1 MAITDPTVNPTI
13 SQTTAAQTTAPD
25 WYNNFLSGLASSG
38 QQAVQQGGAAGP
50 STLQTAAYNQA
61 PTAITAGQPALNMAT
76 QSAANVAGTPTSSLV
91 NQYMDPYTNSVIN
104 SIGQLGTTQYNE
116 LLAPAA
122 NAAAVGSGQ
131 FGSTRGQTVQADVA
145 RDVSNNITAQ
155 QAQALNT
162 QYNNAIAAAQNQQ
175 ALGLNTANTLGNLSN
190 QASSQ
195 GISGLNALSGLGA
208 QQQATTQAQLNYP
221 MTALQNYG
229 QLMSGLNIPTGTTQT
244 TTGPAGSGQ
253 LGPSA
258 LSQILGVGSTLG
270 SISNTSLGTGLGNY
284 LMGTS
289 AVGTPGTAGYKAAT
303 TGALGSLGTGLS
315 NIGTSIG
322 NYLNPTTNNFTG
334 PVQGAS
340 TTTINPDGSQTTTST
355 DINGNNINYNSATGS
370 WTNAS
375 TGEVVAS
382 ENVSPD
388 VS

>member
-61 PTAITAGQPALNMAT
+61 PAATTAGQPALNMAT
-76 QSAANVAGTPTSSLV
+76 QTAANVAGTPTSSLV
-91 NQYMDPYTNSVIN
+91 NQYMDPYTQSVIN
-104 SIGQLGTTQYNE
+104 SIGQLGSRQYNE

-122 NAAAVGSGQ
+122 NASAISSGQ

-145 RDVSNNITAQ
+145 RDVANNITSQ

-221 MTALQNYG
+221 MTGLQNYG

-258 LSQILGVGSTLG
+258 LSQILGVGSSLG
-270 SISNTSLGTGLGNY
+270 SISNTALGTGLGNY
-284 LMGTS
+284 LLGTS
-289 AVGTPGTAGYKAAT
+289 AVGKPGTAGYKAPT

-315 NIGTSIG
+315 NIGTAIG
-322 NYLNPTTNNFTG
+322 NYLNPTNTSTG
-334 PVQGAS
+334 PVQGTS
-340 TTTINPDGSQTTTST
+340 TTTANPDGGRTTTST
-355 DINGNNINYNSATGS
+355 DINGNNINYNPTTGS

-375 TGEVVAS
+375 TGEVVAP
-382 ENVSPD
+382 EDVSPD